1 MSVRDLL
8 CPILLSVRFTVV
20 SDPPEDEQDLE
31 CEDIGIA
38 HVDLMD
44 MFQKGRDII
53 EQDLDGMN
61 GSMALSAQPPLPSL
75 FCLLSAA
82 WEGSV
87 TPQQKAVQL
96 RLATTAAGF
105 LSLHPPLPFLT
116 LLWLIEIFK

>member
-8 CPILLSVRFTVV
+8 CPVLLSVRFTVV

-38 HVDLMD
+38 HVDLME

-61 GSMALSAQPPLPSL
+61 GSVALSAQPPLPNYHYHYSD
-75 FCLLSAA
+75 FFLLPGRGLSHL
-82 WEGSV
+82 SR
-87 TPQQKAVQL
+87 
-96 RLATTAAGF
+96 RLCSSG
-105 LSLHPPLPFLT
+105 
-116 LLWLIEIFK
+116 

>member
-1 MSVRDLL
+1 MSVHDLL
-8 CPILLSVRFTVV
+8 CPVLLSVRFTVV

-61 GSMALSAQPPLPSL
+61 GSMALSAQPLLP
-75 FCLLSAA
+75 
-82 WEGSV
+82 
-87 TPQQKAVQL
+87 KL
-96 RLATTAAGF
+96 RLATAAAGI